1 MIFNFQLL
9 VSIAKL
15 LESSSSGYLSFAH
28 DFQFCAFGFQAVSS
42 KRVLDHDLQ
51 TIFKKKTKDGEL
63 VMVGMIMMTNMTTAT
78 ILIIF
83 SKRVLDHA

>member
-9 VSIAKL
+9 VSIIAKL
-15 LESSSSGYLSFAH
+15 LESSSSEYLSFAH

-51 TIFKKKTKDGEL
+51 RIFKKKTKDGD
-63 VMVGMIMMTNMTTAT
+63 GGDDNDDKYDYSNDFDYI
-78 ILIIF
+78 
-83 SKRVLDHA
+83 

>member
-15 LESSSSGYLSFAH
+15 LESSSSEYLSFAH

-51 TIFKKKTKDGEL
+51 RIFKKKTNDGDGGDDNDDEYDYSNDFDDL
-63 VMVGMIMMTNMTTAT
+63 
-78 ILIIF
+78 
-83 SKRVLDHA
+83 

>member
-51 TIFKKKTKDGEL
+51 TIFKKKTKDGD
-63 VMVGMIMMTNMTTAT
+63 GGDDNDDKYDYSND
-78 ILIIF
+78 F
-83 SKRVLDHA
+83 DHLQ

>member
-1 MIFNFQLL
+1 MTFNVQLL
-9 VSIAKL
+9 VSFAKL

-51 TIFKKKTKDGEL
+51 RTFKKKTKDDNFDDIDGGDDNDDEYDY
-63 VMVGMIMMTNMTTAT
+63 
-78 ILIIF
+78 
-83 SKRVLDHA
+83 SDDYDHL

>member
-15 LESSSSGYLSFAH
+15 LESSSSEYLSFAH

-42 KRVLDHDLQ
+42 KSMLDHDLQ
-51 TIFKKKTKDGEL
+51 RIFKKKTKDG
-63 VMVGMIMMTNMTTAT
+63 GRGDDNDDKYDYSNDFDYI
-78 ILIIF
+78 
-83 SKRVLDHA
+83 